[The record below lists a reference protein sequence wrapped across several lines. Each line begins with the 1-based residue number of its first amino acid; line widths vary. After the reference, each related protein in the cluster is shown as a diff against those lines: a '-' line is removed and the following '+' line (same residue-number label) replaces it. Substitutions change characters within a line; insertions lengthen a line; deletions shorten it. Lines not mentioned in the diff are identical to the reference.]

1 MKKILVISLLVALV
15 PAVLAGTIRK
25 IKFPGLRA
33 FSSSE
38 LETFLSISRGDTLD
52 FDNLSRRLRA
62 VEDSLVANDYL
73 FARVDS
79 TKLDTLRR
87 DRVDLSIYVN
97 LGALARVGKMQ
108 WQGDS
113 LSVSPRVAG
122 MARIRSG
129 SVFRWASLRSD
140 IAAILEDL
148 GDRGLPFARV
158 TILEVAP
165 QMRHVPEV
173 DVILRIQKGTVSK
186 VNFLRFEGNRLTK
199 SRVLER
205 ETRLRL
211 GSLYSEASARRA
223 RHYLQKLSFISSV
236 EIPDIVFDEQG
247 QTGLAFKVTEAPSTR
262 IDLIAGYLPGRTE
275 SERGTLTGLV
285 DLSLLNLMGTGRRAL
300 IHWDRPN
307 RTVQTIRLEYEEP
320 WVAKLPLAAM
330 AGFEQRIEDT
340 VYVERQITGRATAT
354 LTETVQLWARGR
366 FRELIPDSASRELLG
381 IPATRTQGL
390 DAGFLWDTRDW
401 PANPRSGAM
410 FSTFA
415 GVGWR
420 KSEGTTAEAGSRYR
434 QNSAGLDAEVALEVF
449 PRWIADIAFHGKML
463 ESNEPEIS
471 LPDLFRLG
479 GARSLRGYREE
490 QFLGSRIGW
499 TNLELRYWLGKSS
512 RFFGFVDGG
521 AFFRERWEGD
531 QRVVLQDLKLGTG
544 VGVRV
549 ETGVGIWGVDY
560 ALGEEDRPLSGKI
573 HLSLQSEF

>member
-1 MKKILVISLLVALV
+1 LKKILLITLIAMLV
-15 PAVLAGTIRK
+15 PAAFAGTIRK

-33 FSSSE
+33 FSSSD
-38 LETFLSISRGDTLD
+38 LEAFLGISRGDSLD
-52 FDNLSRRLRA
+52 FNNLSSRLRA
-62 VEDSLVANDYL
+62 MEDSLVANDYL
-73 FARVDS
+73 FAHVDS
-79 TKLDTLRR
+79 MELDTVRR
-87 DRVDLSIYVN
+87 NRVDLSIYIN
-97 LGALARVGKMQ
+97 LGVLARVGEVH

-113 LSVSPRVAG
+113 LSVSPRVART
-122 MARIRSG
+122 ARIRSG
-129 SVFRWASLRSD
+129 GVFRWASLRPD

-165 QMRHVPEV
+165 QVRQVPEV
-173 DVILRIQKGTVSK
+173 DVILRIQKGTVAK
-186 VNFLRFEGNRLTK
+186 VNFLRFEGNKLTK

-223 RHYLQKLSFISSV
+223 RHYLQKLSYVSSV
-236 EIPDIVFDEQG
+236 EMPDIVFDEQG
-247 QTGLAFKVTEAPSTR
+247 RTGLAFKVIEAPSTR
-262 IDLIAGYLPGRTE
+262 IDLVAGYLPGRSE
-275 SERGTLTGLV
+275 GERGALTGLV

-300 IHWDRPN
+300 VHWDRPN

-320 WVAKLPLAAM
+320 WVAKLPLAIM

-340 VYVERQITGRATAT
+340 VYVERQISGRATAT

-366 FRELIPDSASRELLG
+366 FQELIPDSASRELLG
-381 IPATRTQGL
+381 LPATRTQGL
-390 DAGFLWDTRDW
+390 DVGFLWDTRDW
-401 PANPRSGAM
+401 PANPKSGAM

-420 KSEGTTAEAGSRYR
+420 ESDGATSLQTSHYR
-434 QNSAGLDAEVALEVF
+434 HNLAGLDAEVALEVF
-449 PRWIADIAFHGKML
+449 PRWVADMAFHGKML
-463 ESNEPEIS
+463 ESDEPEIL

-521 AFFRERWEGD
+521 AFFRERLEGEH
-531 QRVVLQDLKLGTG
+531 RVVLQDFKLGTG
-544 VGVRV
+544 VGVRI

-560 ALGEEDRPLSGKI
+560 ALGEDDRPLSGKI